1 MQGNEPMDSYML
13 SESEGNLK
21 EQLAEMDLS
30 KFEVM
35 IDVTVSGYLNCG
47 FSRK

>member
-1 MQGNEPMDSYML
+1 MQGDETMDSCML
-13 SESEGNLK
+13 PESEGNLK

-35 IDVTVSGYLNCG
+35 IDVTVSGCLDCR